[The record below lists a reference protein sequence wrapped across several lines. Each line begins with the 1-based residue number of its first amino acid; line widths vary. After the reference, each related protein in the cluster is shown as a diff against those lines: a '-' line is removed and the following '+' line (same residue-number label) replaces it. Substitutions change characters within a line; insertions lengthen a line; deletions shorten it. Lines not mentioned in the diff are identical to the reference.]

1 MIFLVVRKIREQV
14 RLNLFPYLYMRYD
27 VHRQLLTPIN
37 RAMSMGITHFLAIL
51 RGGFFYP

>member
-1 MIFLVVRKIREQV
+1 MIPCGEEDKGTGSIGLVPFFV
-14 RLNLFPYLYMRYD
+14 YGYD